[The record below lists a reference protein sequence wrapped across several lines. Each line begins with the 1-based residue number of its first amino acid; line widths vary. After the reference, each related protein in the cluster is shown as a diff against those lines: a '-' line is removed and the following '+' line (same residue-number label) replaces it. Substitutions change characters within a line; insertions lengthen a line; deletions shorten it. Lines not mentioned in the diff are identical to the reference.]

1 MSCSITKYL
10 ISRHGKRERMRKSR
24 VTIVRLQI
32 KQRFIGR
39 ERSNYGFAY
48 ENVRVTGG
56 LGVRHERIG
65 GIS

>member
-1 MSCSITKYL
+1 
-10 ISRHGKRERMRKSR
+10 MRKSR
-24 VTIVRLQI
+24 VTIVGLRLQI

-65 GIS
+65 GYFLIKPFSKWNCFCY